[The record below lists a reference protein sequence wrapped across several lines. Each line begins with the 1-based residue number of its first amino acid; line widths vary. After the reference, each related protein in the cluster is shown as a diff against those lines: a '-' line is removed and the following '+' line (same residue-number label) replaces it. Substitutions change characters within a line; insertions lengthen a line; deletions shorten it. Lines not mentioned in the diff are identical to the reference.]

1 MNTNVT
7 IRDDQKEK
15 LKAISVATGV
25 AEDELIRQ
33 GIDLLIADKQS
44 RTGDWRAAAR
54 GIYGMWKDRDDL
66 DDIFRS
72 FRQDLE
78 DRHKRLF
85 PDEFPMFPGLARP
98 Y

>member
-15 LKAISVATGV
+15 LRAIALATGV
-25 AEDELIRQ
+25 AEDELVRQ
-33 GIDLLIADKQS
+33 GIDLLIAEKQPA
-44 RTGDWRAAAR
+44 TGDWRAAAK

-66 DDIFRS
+66 DDIFKS
-72 FRQDLE
+72 FRQEFE

-85 PDEFPMFPGLARP
+85 RGE
-98 Y
+98 